1 MKKSKPPYI
10 VPTIFQAMKAAGFP
24 GKNWVLI
31 MEAAA
36 ACGVIVPQAKY
47 SPAEFECCA
56 GAFVLYVLEQEF
68 RGIFLSRWRSGLRNL
83 WRNEQLSTAGVVDM
97 CLAKAKAIL
106 ASKGVAFPAP
116 AESMKLPR
124 FSAVSGSVQASAS
137 PADGGREEKALL
149 PLTSSAEIA
158 IQKAVRFLHPSHGY
172 ALSDSEYHEAVC
184 VIIEQ
189 ACAAILNHN
198 ATHSFTY
205 EVKKGREKKTMLRGS
220 IAQDCWPPAFDL
232 RKETEDERFARMV
245 LASY

>member
-1 MKKSKPPYI
+1 MKKAKPTCI

-24 GKNWVLI
+24 GENAALI
-31 MEAAA
+31 MEAAS

-47 SPAEFECCA
+47 SPAEFECCV
-56 GAFVLYVLEQEF
+56 GTFVGYVLEQEF
-68 RGIFLSRWRSGLRNL
+68 RGIFLSRWRSGLHKL
-83 WRNEQLSTAGVVDM
+83 WRNEQLSTAGVVGM
-97 CLAKAKAIL
+97 CLAKANAIL
-106 ASKGVAFPAP
+106 ASKGVSLPAP

-137 PADGGREEKALL
+137 PADGGREEKSLL

-158 IQKAVRFLHPSHGY
+158 IQKAVRFLHPSHGN
-172 ALSDSEYHEAVC
+172 ALSGSEYHEAVC

-189 ACAAILNHN
+189 ACAAILNHK

-205 EVKKGREKKTMLRGS
+205 EVKKGGEKRTMFS
-220 IAQDCWPPAFDL
+220 STVAQDCWPPAFDL